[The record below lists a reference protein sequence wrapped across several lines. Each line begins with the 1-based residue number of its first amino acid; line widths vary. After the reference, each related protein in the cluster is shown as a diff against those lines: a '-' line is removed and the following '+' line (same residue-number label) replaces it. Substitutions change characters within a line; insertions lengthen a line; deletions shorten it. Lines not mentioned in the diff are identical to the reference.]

1 MKILV
6 RNLDRG
12 VTDAEVLD
20 LFKAYGAVESCVVVK
35 DAATGKSKGFGFVEM
50 PNPREAVKAVK
61 GLNTLKVKGAGIRVK
76 IAEDKA
82 SIQILKQYT
91 TLSIVTPNVGR
102 IAQGLKTLEVR
113 SWQLEKLFIK
123 KPGHC

>member
-20 LFKAYGAVESCVVVK
+20 LFKAYGTVESCVVVK

-61 GLNTLKVKGAGIRVK
+61 GLNTLKVKGVGIRVK

-82 SIQILKQYT
+82 
-91 TLSIVTPNVGR
+91 
-102 IAQGLKTLEVR
+102 
-113 SWQLEKLFIK
+113 
-123 KPGHC
+123 